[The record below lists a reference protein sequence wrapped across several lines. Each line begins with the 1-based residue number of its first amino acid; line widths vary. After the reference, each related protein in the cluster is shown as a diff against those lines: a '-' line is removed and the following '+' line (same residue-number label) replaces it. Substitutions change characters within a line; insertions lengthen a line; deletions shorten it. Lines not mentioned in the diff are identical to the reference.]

1 MESFYWKN
9 SRKTSTESAAITEAL
24 CQMCHTKWESTE
36 WTSSERFFY
45 FPCQNLFKEA
55 LRTRLSGNKITWTET
70 FVRSKKFAKWK
81 TTLNRGTLACYE
93 NFPIKTHLKKKNMQ
107 SFLCDTV
114 TLLPPDSVASGVY
127 TAFPQ
132 ITQKILITNT
142 CHWLEP
148 ITVILGFL
156 KNSLL
161 EQQSLISELWFF
173 LKVQG
178 SNFQV
183 QFCMDYVF
191 PLMPIISSCEN
202 SSCV

>member
-1 MESFYWKN
+1 MI
-9 SRKTSTESAAITEAL
+9 KTNQILSVGLSLSIGKIWEKLWTNQQPSQKRYVKCAF
-24 CQMCHTKWESTE
+24 TKWESTE
-36 WTSSERFFY
+36 STS
-45 FPCQNLFKEA
+45 FKRWET
-55 LRTRLSGNKITWTET
+55 LRTRLCGNKITWTET

-142 CHWLEP
+142 CHYDW
-148 ITVILGFL
+148 
-156 KNSLL
+156 N
-161 EQQSLISELWFF
+161 QSL
-173 LKVQG
+173 
-178 SNFQV
+178 
-183 QFCMDYVF
+183 
-191 PLMPIISSCEN
+191 
-202 SSCV
+202 